1 MLEGYQLKSLVGFAE
16 KNYTNLEDQLF
27 FEKDPTDGRVR
38 IQRVDGGKKFSGAF
52 DTTVYPLDR
61 AYDAIFLCTGW
72 RFDPSLFAEGS
83 TPAMQRFASDG
94 ARIDAAVA
102 EDSDDDG
109 EEEEQPLGSVSAKY
123 PEIGGS
129 YESSNQ
135 PGVYFAGTLAHG
147 RDWRRAAGGFI
158 HGFRYTAQAL
168 FHVLEQR
175 LHGERWP
182 SESLPL
188 HVGKALSRARDRI
201 NEASGLYQMFG
212 ELTDVIAFPPPT
224 TDALSKEDV
233 AVRYYNSVP
242 IGFIPELL
250 ESQEGGAAT
259 PYMTISFEYGPKH
272 PGEERPSS
280 SDSGRDVF
288 RELRTP
294 FAHDT
299 WLGVSELIHPV
310 ARFHYP
316 QGVAA
321 VPLDDKR
328 RQDPNS
334 TMVSSWG
341 ADLWVDPTFRGEHF
355 GNMSNSYN
363 RSARDDG
370 GVQKIEYHLVEDFAT
385 DWTDGQDWE
394 AFFLFFTHCTRE
406 LIMLAIE
413 PDGSS
418 KHVWKHLEWAKSADK
433 KMHWIHGTTD
443 VPAKYQWGATPLH
456 RAAGAKQPALLEQ
469 VLAVNPDLGAR
480 DVRSGGTALHSAASA
495 GDAKAYEMLLEA
507 GADATAKNDQG
518 MAPKDLACKDS
529 CKYKTILEELEAKHS
544 GDAKTDAGGKKKGK
558 TLKKKKKKTSRRYSD
573 DYDL

>member
-1 MLEGYQLKSLVGFAE
+1 MRVGCR
-16 KNYTNLEDQLF
+16 Q
-27 FEKDPTDGRVR
+27 
-38 IQRVDGGKKFSGAF
+38 
-52 DTTVYPLDR
+52 
-61 AYDAIFLCTGW
+61 
-72 RFDPSLFAEGS
+72 GS
-83 TPAMQRFASDG
+83 
-94 ARIDAAVA
+94 
-102 EDSDDDG
+102 
-109 EEEEQPLGSVSAKY
+109 
-123 PEIGGS
+123 
-129 YESSNQ
+129 
-135 PGVYFAGTLAHG
+135 
-147 RDWRRAAGGFI
+147 
-158 HGFRYTAQAL
+158 
-168 FHVLEQR
+168 
-175 LHGERWP
+175 
-182 SESLPL
+182 
-188 HVGKALSRARDRI
+188 
-201 NEASGLYQMFG
+201 
-212 ELTDVIAFPPPT
+212 
-224 TDALSKEDV
+224 
-233 AVRYYNSVP
+233 
-242 IGFIPELL
+242 
-250 ESQEGGAAT
+250 
-259 PYMTISFEYGPKH
+259 
-272 PGEERPSS
+272 ERPSS

-363 RSARDDG
+363 RSARDDD

-443 VPAKYQWGATPLH
+443 VPANYQWGATPLH

-558 TLKKKKKKTSRRYSD
+558 GKSKGKDKKKKKKTSRRYSD